1 MTSRMNYYYAS
12 SKICIYLPIKY
23 RLTLLNDKVNKFVF
37 VTFLEALF
45 AKALTVIKAP
55 LREWMAISQ
64 GALGSIR
71 NHKTV
76 KKHPKPQNC
85 KCFWSK
91 WKTVC
96 KTIKTHKIFTS
107 QVSNLQSNQYT
118 KLIYQT
124 FHKWTPKLKSKVFWP
139 IKRKKQSKQW
149 PKSQNRKW

>member
-1 MTSRMNYYYAS
+1 MNYYYTS
-12 SKICIYLPIKY
+12 FKICIYLPRKY

-76 KKHPKPQNC
+76 KKTSKTSKLQMFLIKIENCMQN
-85 KCFWSK
+85 
-91 WKTVC
+91 
-96 KTIKTHKIFTS
+96 H
-107 QVSNLQSNQYT
+107 QD
-118 KLIYQT
+118 
-124 FHKWTPKLKSKVFWP
+124 P
-139 IKRKKQSKQW
+139 
-149 PKSQNRKW
+149 